1 MKKYMQGWRA
11 VDMERWQKG
20 MEIIG
25 RISREGDK
33 AYLTGGAVRD
43 RLLGMEPADIDIA
56 STVSAEKLEEIFGR
70 TVPAGNRKETFLI
83 FPYGEPVEI
92 TKLKGRTIEED
103 LALRDFTCN
112 AAAVDS
118 FGDVIDPFNARRA
131 ISEKMLYPVI
141 SADKTFEDDP
151 LRLIRAVRLS
161 VKLQFSLS
169 TELITSYKRMSCLIE
184 RTPEE
189 RIYLELSKLGRQQI
203 SKTDWINVYPMLKEL
218 PLGLFEDNSLY
229 KGLQDITPMFT
240 PEQWWAVI
248 LYRSGAAWPARA
260 LPKKIHKH
268 VRKTHFFLSEDCWGD
283 MSLYEA
289 GRTVIQSAVLIK
301 SLKGESFAEDPLL
314 QFDRLPIHSV
324 RELQVSGRD
333 FLHLD
338 RREIGR
344 ALSILEEAVITGR
357 VSNDRKKLITYI
369 EGEKQ

>member
-1 MKKYMQGWRA
+1 
-11 VDMERWQKG
+11 MERWQQA

-25 RISREGDK
+25 RISMEGDK

-43 RLLGMEPADIDIA
+43 RLLGKEPADIDIA
-56 STVSAEKLEEIFGR
+56 STVSPEKLEEIFGR

-83 FPYGEPVEI
+83 FPFGEPVEI
-92 TKLKGRTIEED
+92 TKLKGSTIEED

-118 FGDVIDPFNARRA
+118 FGDVIDPFNARGA
-131 ISEKMLYPVI
+131 ISEKLLHPVV
-141 SADKTFEDDP
+141 SAEKTFKDDP
-151 LRLIRAVRLS
+151 VRLIRAVRLS

-169 TELITSYKRMSCLIE
+169 REIITSYEQMSGLIE
-184 RTPEE
+184 QTPPE

-203 SKTDWINVYPMLKEL
+203 TKRDWINVYPMLKEL
-218 PLGLFEDNSLY
+218 PLGLFEGTSLY
-229 KGLQDITPMFT
+229 EGLQKLTPVFT

-248 LYRSGAAWPARA
+248 LYGSSAVWPARA
-260 LPKKIHKH
+260 MPKKILKH
-268 VRKTHFFLSEDCWGD
+268 IRKTHLFLSEDCWDD

-289 GRTVIQSAVLIK
+289 GRKVVQSAALIK
-301 SLKGESFAEDPLL
+301 LLKGESFAEDPLI
-314 QFDRLPIHSV
+314 QFEKLPIHSV

-333 FLHLD
+333 FLHME

-344 ALSILEEAVITGR
+344 MLSILEEAVIKGK

-369 EGEKQ
+369 EGENQ